1 MTPDQYLVFDRA
13 QEFKSEYHDGE
24 LFAVVAA
31 TLRHGRIALRMGA
44 AIESRLKG
52 GPCSAAIN
60 PVRVRVSPTK
70 FVYPDVLV
78 VCGEPRFTDEH
89 ADTLTNPKVIVEVL
103 SPSTEDYDLGRKFK
117 LYRRLPSFVEYL
129 LVSQDEPRIAVH
141 RRQADDAWKEQETEG
156 LGGVVRVESLGIEIP
171 LAEIYE
177 GITFDAVPME

>member
-1 MTPDQYLVFDRA
+1 MSPEQYLAFDRA

-44 AIESRLKG
+44 AMDSRLRG
-52 GPCSAAIN
+52 GPCSTAVN

-78 VCGEPRFTDEH
+78 VCGEPRFTDEV

-129 LVSQDEPRIAVH
+129 LVAQEQPRVTIH
-141 RRQADDAWKEQETEG
+141 RRQADDAWKEEDIEG
-156 LGGVVRVESLGIEIP
+156 LGSVVRVQSLGIEIP

-177 GITFDAVPME
+177 GITFDAPPAE